1 MKQIITIS
9 MEMKENE
16 EKVELKFQSGIN
28 PIGGV
33 ITEEVANKIQE
44 KIADIAKIV
53 SDAIE
58 KDMNKKEEELSE
70 VENFIDFLNGIL
82 NIKNMKN
89 EEITDLQKAIYNFAS
104 DEVKKEIDEF
114 EENLSKLKT
123 REEKLNYA
131 IKSALKEILG
141 R

>member
-33 ITEEVANKIQE
+33 ITEEIANKIQE

-58 KDMNKKEEELSE
+58 EDMNKKEEEVTSE
-70 VENFIDFLNGIL
+70 MEGFLNLLDELADIE
-82 NIKNMKN
+82 KKKR
-89 EEITDLQKAIYNFAS
+89 ETYEKATDK
-104 DEVKKEIDEF
+104 EKKKIDEF
-114 EENLSKLKT
+114 EKGLEKLDT
-123 REEKLNYA
+123 IEEKLDYTLDA
-131 IKSALKEILG
+131 ILTEILG

>member
-1 MKQIITIS
+1 
-9 MEMKENE
+9 MEMKKNK

-28 PIGGV
+28 TLGGT
-33 ITEEVANKIQE
+33 ITEEVANKIRE
-44 KIADIAKIV
+44 KIADITQIV

-82 NIKNMKN
+82 DIKNMNK
-89 EEITDLQKAIYNFAS
+89 EKITDLQKAIYDFAS

-123 REEKLNYA
+123 KEEKLDYA
-131 IKSALKEILG
+131 IKDILKQILG

>member
-33 ITEEVANKIQE
+33 ITEEIANKIQE

-58 KDMNKKEEELSE
+58 EDMNKKEEKVTSE
-70 VENFIDFLNGIL
+70 MEGFLNLLDELADIE
-82 NIKNMKN
+82 KKKR
-89 EEITDLQKAIYNFAS
+89 ETYEKATDK
-104 DEVKKEIDEF
+104 EKKKIDEF
-114 EENLSKLKT
+114 EKGLEKLDT
-123 REEKLNYA
+123 IEEKLDYTLDA
-131 IKSALKEILG
+131 ILKEILG

>member
-9 MEMKENE
+9 MEMKENK
-16 EKVELKFQSGIN
+16 EKVELKFQAGIN
-28 PIGGV
+28 TLGGA
-33 ITEEVANKIQE
+33 ITEEVANKIHE
-44 KIADIAKIV
+44 KIADITQIV

-58 KDMNKKEEELSE
+58 KDVNQ

-82 NIKNMKN
+82 SIEDMKN
-89 EEITDLQKAIYNFAS
+89 EEITDLQKAIYDFAS
-104 DEVKKEIDEF
+104 DEIKKEIDEF

-131 IKSALKEILG
+131 IKNVLKEILN